1 MSQPFRYPKP
11 PRLLIGASVLVWG
24 GLTNHALL
32 ALGAA
37 LLIEACHWVNW
48 RWRFGTKG
56 YSRAWVLSL
65 IALTGTVGLHSLNAV
80 GPAAFLSFL
89 ESLPLI
95 FLPLI
100 LAQQYGEEETIPTTV
115 FSVIARKRQERERKL
130 GHAVV
135 DSRMHLGYPYFAL
148 TVLSA
153 GYPATGEQEQDR
165 FLLML
170 LILLAVA
177 IYYVHRSEQRRLLPW
192 LAVVMLVTSLT
203 TASSQG
209 LERLFHWVKT
219 TAKIGKDASD
229 PREEQNTRIGKL
241 GQLKLDRRIHWRLTT
256 PTGQEPPTHLMA
268 LSYNFYRQGKWRAL
282 DTEFSEYER
291 SYQDLLTLA
300 GEENDGK
307 FAFETEG
314 FEPGENA
321 SASQPLILR
330 GAVSSTR
337 KALPSPAGVR
347 LFSEAQEVD
356 AIETNSLG
364 SLLMVNA
371 GAVIDIEIWNDGPI
385 ELREPAPIQITRNGE
400 LVNAG
405 LTELELP
412 EDYVEADVIRKI
424 VADLKLDA
432 LPDREKIEVLHDF
445 FRNDFTYSTHLTIN
459 DRQPLVDFLQSNRS
473 GHCEYFGTA
482 TTLILRAAGIPAR
495 YVVGYAV
502 REMGQSNDEYVIRG
516 THAHAWCRAYLG
528 GRKELIEEEREVTR
542 NGREITVTLTRETWT
557 GGEWVNI
564 DLTPPDWLA
573 ADSPYPNFQERLSDI
588 LQRIRED
595 FQIWRSN
602 EGNRGWVNLA
612 LAIVGVLVLVFVA
625 WRLSGSRIRRQKEAH
640 ELQKRFASSE
650 TALSRVLP
658 QLERKFGRRPSGQLL
673 ADWLEEHVLAHEERF
688 AFPREKLQRLF
699 VLHENSRF
707 GNEVLA
713 EQEMG
718 ELDELVE
725 ALVLTCSQS
734 TMV

>member
-1 MSQPFRYPKP
+1 MSQPLHYPKP

-24 GLTNHALL
+24 GLTNQALFAL
-32 ALGAA
+32 AAA
-37 LLIEACHWVNW
+37 LLIEASHWVNW

-80 GPAAFLSFL
+80 GPAAFLSFI

-100 LAQQYGEEETIPTTV
+100 LAQQYGEEETISTTV

-130 GHAVV
+130 GHAVE
-135 DSRMHLGYPYFAL
+135 DSRIHLGYPYFGL
-148 TVLSA
+148 TMLSA
-153 GYPATGEQEQDR
+153 GYPAAGEQEQDR
-165 FLLML
+165 FLVML
-170 LILLAVA
+170 LCLLIVA

-192 LAVVMLVTSLT
+192 LAVVMMVTSLT

-209 LERLFHWVKT
+209 LERLFQWVKT

-256 PTGQEPPTHLMA
+256 PAGQEPPSHLMA

-300 GEENDGK
+300 GEENEGK
-307 FAFETEG
+307 FAFATEG
-314 FEPGENA
+314 FERNEKAPA
-321 SASQPLILR
+321 SLPIILR
-330 GAVSSTR
+330 GAVSSNR

-347 LFSEAQEVD
+347 LFTEAQEVD

-364 SLLMVNA
+364 SLLMVNP
-371 GAVIDIEIWNDGPI
+371 GPVVDIEVWDDGLV

-400 LVNAG
+400 LVNGG

-412 EDYVEADVIRKI
+412 EDYVEADVIRQI
-424 VADLKLDA
+424 AAELKLDE
-432 LPDREKIEVLHDF
+432 LPDRAKIETLREF
-445 FRNDFTYSTHLTIN
+445 FRNEFTYSTHLTID
-459 DRQPLVDFLQSNRS
+459 DRQPLADFLQSNRS

-502 REMGQSNDEYVIRG
+502 RETGQGKDEYVIRG

-528 GRKELIEEEREVTR
+528 GRKELIEEEREVIR
-542 NGREITVTLTRETWT
+542 NGREVTITLTRETWT
-557 GGEWVNI
+557 GGEWADI

-573 ADSPYPNFQERLSDI
+573 ADSPSPNFQERLGDT

-612 LAIVGVLVLVFVA
+612 LAIVGVLVLIFVA
-625 WRLSGSRIRRQKEAH
+625 WRLSGSRIRRQKKAL
-640 ELQKRFASSE
+640 ELRKHLSSSE

-658 QLERKFGRRPSGQLL
+658 QLEKKFGPRPSGQLL
-673 ADWLEEHVLAHEERF
+673 APWLEERVLAHEEAF
-688 AFPREKLQRLF
+688 AFSTEKAQRML
-699 VLHENSRF
+699 VLHEKSRF
-707 GNEVLA
+707 GNRVLA
-713 EQEMG
+713 EQEVG

-725 ALVLTCSQS
+725 ALVLSCSQS

>member
-1 MSQPFRYPKP
+1 MSTPLHYPQP
-11 PRLLIGASVLVWG
+11 PRLLVGTAVLVWG
-24 GLTNHALL
+24 GLNNHALI

-48 RWRFGTKG
+48 RWRFGGKG

-65 IALTGTVGLHSLNAV
+65 IALTGTVGFHSLNAV

-89 ESLPLI
+89 EWLPLI

-100 LAQQYGEEETIPTTV
+100 LAQQYGEEETISTTV
-115 FSVIARKRQERERKL
+115 FSMIARKRQERERKL

-153 GYPATGEQEQDR
+153 GYPATGEQEHRR
-165 FLLML
+165 FLVML
-170 LILLAVA
+170 LILLVVA
-177 IYYVHRSEQRRLLPW
+177 IYYVHRSEQRRFLPW

-203 TASSQG
+203 TVSSQG
-209 LERLFHWVKT
+209 LERLFHWVKAT
-219 TAKIGKDASD
+219 TKIGKDASD

-241 GQLKLDRRIHWRLTT
+241 GELKLDRRIHWRLTT
-256 PTGQEPPTHLMA
+256 PGGVEPPSHLMA

-291 SYQDLLTLA
+291 SYQDLVTLA

-307 FAFETEG
+307 FAFDIEG
-314 FEPGENA
+314 FAA
-321 SASQPLILR
+321 SQEGTHSQPLILR
-330 GAVSSTR
+330 GAVNSTR
-337 KALPSPAGVR
+337 KALPSPSGVR

-371 GAVIDIEIWNDGPI
+371 GSVVDIEIWHDGPVAV
-385 ELREPAPIQITRNGE
+385 REPAPVQITRNGE
-400 LVNAG
+400 LVNVG

-412 EDYVEADVIRKI
+412 EDYIEADTIREI
-424 VADLKLDA
+424 VTELGLAQLSE
-432 LPDREKIEVLHDF
+432 REKIETLHDF
-445 FRNDFTYSTHLTIN
+445 FRNEFTYSTHLTI
-459 DRQPLVDFLQSNRS
+459 DHRQPLVDFLRSNRS

-502 REMGQSNDEYVIRG
+502 REEGQGQDEYVVRG

-528 GRKELIEEEREVTR
+528 GRKELVEEEREVTR
-542 NGREITVTLTRETWT
+542 NGREVTITLTRETWT
-557 GGEWVNI
+557 DGQWVDI

-573 ADSPYPNFQERLSDI
+573 ADSPNPTLQERLGDT

-602 EGNRGWVNLA
+602 EKNRGWVNLV
-612 LAIVGVLVLVFVA
+612 LGVIGVLLLLFVS
-625 WRLSGSRIRRQKEAH
+625 WRLSGSRIRRQKEAQ
-640 ELQKRFASSE
+640 ELRSSFSSSQ
-650 TALSRVLP
+650 TALSLALP
-658 QLERKFGRRPSGQLL
+658 QLEKKFGPRPSGQLL
-673 ADWLEEHVLAHEERF
+673 ADWLQERILGDEERV
-688 AFPREKLQRLF
+688 AFSRELSQRLF
-699 VLHENSRF
+699 VLHEMSRF
-707 GNEVLA
+707 GEQALN
-713 EQEMG
+713 EQEEG
-718 ELDELVE
+718 ELVNLVE
-725 ALVLTCSQS
+725 SLVQTCSQS